1 MNTKRIS
8 KKHIKQAL
16 VKVTKQVFLSNASE
30 LLKTPSRKIRWRQLA
45 NDKDFVN
52 KVNDSYIIHMTTDE
66 FDSTFTDC
74 TVNDIELALLE
85 FQEEI

>member
-1 MNTKRIS
+1 MNTNRIN

-16 VKVTKQVFLSNASE
+16 VKVTKKVFLSNASE
-30 LLKTPSRKIRWRQLA
+30 IIKTPSRKIRWRQLA

-52 KVNDSYIIHMTTDE
+52 KINDSHIIHMTKDE
-66 FDSTFTDC
+66 IDSTFTDC
-74 TVNDIELALLE
+74 TINDIELALLE